1 MSGPL
6 RITPWPLRGCRPG
19 TESRSGGSGVHLAAQ
34 KSDSGYFSKAK
45 KKKKK
50 LPKSGPGNPGEG
62 RGGRATTEPACSGDL
77 QAGTVCPPSLEAR
90 APHLLPVGLTTRM
103 QRFQASR

>member
-1 MSGPL
+1 ME
-6 RITPWPLRGCRPG
+6 RGFRGALGCSEIRLCIFIQ
-19 TESRSGGSGVHLAAQ
+19 S
-34 KSDSGYFSKAK
+34 K

-77 QAGTVCPPSLEAR
+77 RAGTVCPPSLEAR
-90 APHLLPVGLTTRM
+90 APRLLPVGLTTRM

>member
-6 RITPWPLRGCRPG
+6 RITPRPLRGCRPG
-19 TESRSGGSGVHLAAQ
+19 TESWSGGSGVHLAAR

-45 KKKKK
+45 KKKRNSRK
-50 LPKSGPGNPGEG
+50 
-62 RGGRATTEPACSGDL
+62 AAQVTEPACSGDL
-77 QAGTVCPPSLEAR
+77 RAGTVCPPSLEAR
-90 APHLLPVGLTTRM
+90 APRLLSVGLTTSM